1 MGRCAILICDAASG
15 DDGYHARCMDLSPAR
30 WIWFPGKRTLQNTF
44 ILFRREIELTSA
56 PKRAAGW
63 ITADSRYRLTINGK
77 RIQWGP
83 APCDPR
89 WQDVDPID
97 LTSHLVTGKNVIG
110 IEVLYYGVGD
120 GTWPMGSPGMIF
132 KLDIDAG
139 DEKLAV
145 VSDDSWQA
153 LLDRAHRPG
162 MYKRWFLRA
171 LQEEFDARLYPFGWD
186 TPQFVQDERWLKAR
200 VLPGRADRSSLLA
213 GGPEYV
219 LGVARVGQEFVLRER
234 EIPFM
239 TETIVPAKRLAESG
253 TVTWKRDPLDWFE
266 SRVPDSFEIDPTPVH
281 SAQGALP
288 ATTEPRRAVF
298 VTFEWEEQIVGW
310 PIVVIDA
317 PEGTIVELMVQEAH
331 DPTKTHWLDSQYF
344 AWSRFICRE
353 GENRMEPFD
362 FESLRWLQVHVRGAS
377 RPVTIKEVAVRR
389 RIFPWPNEAHVKFHD
404 DPDLQRLFD
413 AAVNTLNNCA
423 QETCVDGMARER
435 QQYSGDGGHQ
445 LRAIRKTFGETRLPR
460 RFLRTFSEGQHPDG
474 YFMDCWPAFDRLAR
488 LMQRFMGTSDWGPLL
503 DHGVGFV
510 FDCWLHYLDTGDL
523 DALREAYPRL
533 RRFVNYLYEIARR
546 GDGMVP
552 VEHLKIPAVW
562 IDHDAYQQRRHVT
575 CAFNLYVAAMFRY
588 ALAPI
593 ADALGDQTYVQ
604 AMRRRSDVVLSDTV
618 RKFWDKHRN
627 LFVINKPWLHEENGP
642 RFCDRSLATA
652 ILFDQLPVDTGEA
665 VRMLADSPKEMGLSY
680 PANAGWRYSALINGG
695 RADVVWDDFR
705 KRWATMQSVKLNN
718 TIQESWDVES
728 DSDSQWSHC
737 AVVPLYVL
745 FEDLIGL
752 RPVTPGYATYEIR
765 PRLAEASAFEATA
778 HTPVG
783 PVRVKTS
790 PTADG
795 CEVRVTAAPGGN
807 GMLVTDINVALR
819 PSEER
824 SIYLHRRGRA

>member
-1 MGRCAILICDAASG
+1 
-15 DDGYHARCMDLSPAR
+15 MDLSPAR
-30 WIWFPGKRTLQNTF
+30 WIWFPGKRTLANTF
-44 ILFRREIELTSA
+44 ILFRREIELPAA

-63 ITADSRYRLTINGK
+63 ITADSRYRLTING
-77 RIQWGP
+77 RRVQWGP

-89 WQDVDPID
+89 WQDVDPLN
-97 LTSHLVTGKNVIG
+97 LTSHLVAGKNVIG
-110 IEVLYYGVGD
+110 VEVCYYGVGD

-132 KLDIDAG
+132 KLDIDG

-145 VSDDSWQA
+145 VSDDSWKSF
-153 LLDRAHRPG
+153 LDRAHRPG

-171 LQEEFDARLYPFGWD
+171 LQEEFDARLHPFGWD
-186 TPQFVQDERWLKAR
+186 TPQFAPDGRWLAAR

-219 LGVARVGQEFVLRER
+219 LGVARVGQEFVLRQR

-239 TETIVPAKRLAESG
+239 NETLVPAKQLAESG
-253 TVTWKRDPLDWFE
+253 TVSWKRSPLDWFE
-266 SRVPDSFEIDPTPVH
+266 SRVPDSFQIDATPVH
-281 SAQGALP
+281 SGQWTLP
-288 ATTEPRRAVF
+288 ATPEPNRAVF
-298 VTFEWEEQIVGW
+298 ATYEWEEQLVGW
-310 PIVVIDA
+310 PFVVIDA

-331 DPTKTHWLDSQYF
+331 DPAKTHWLDSQYF

-353 GENRMEPFD
+353 GENRLEPFD

-377 RPVTIKEVAVRR
+377 RPVTIKDVGVRR
-389 RIFPWPNEAHVKFHD
+389 RIYPWPNAARVKFPS

-445 LRAIRKTFGETRLPR
+445 LRAIRKTFSETRLPR

-503 DHGVGFV
+503 DHGVGFN

-523 DALREAYPRL
+523 DALREPYPRL
-533 RRFVNYLYEIARR
+533 KRFADYLYKLARS
-546 GDGMVP
+546 DGLLP
-552 VEHLKIPAVW
+552 VENLGIPAVW
-562 IDHDAYQQRRHVT
+562 IDHDAYQKRRHTT
-575 CAFNLYVAAMFRY
+575 CAFNLYVAAMLKY
-588 ALAPI
+588 ALAPM
-593 ADALGDQTYVQ
+593 AEAFDEAQFAHAARL
-604 AMRRRSDVVLSDTV
+604 RSQKLLAATV
-618 RKFWDKHRN
+618 RAFWDADRK
-627 LFVINKPWLHEENGP
+627 LFVINRPWLSEEPGP
-642 RFCDRSLATA
+642 CFCDRSLATA
-652 ILFDQLPVDTGEA
+652 VLFDQLPTDSGEA
-665 VRMLADSPKEMGLSY
+665 VRMLAECPKELGLSY
-680 PANAGWRYSALINGG
+680 PANAGWRYSALVKGG
-695 RADVVWDDFR
+695 RAEVVWDDFR

-718 TIQESWDVES
+718 TIQESWECEP

-737 AVVPLYVL
+737 AVVPLFVL

-752 RPVTPGYATYEIR
+752 RPLTPGYKTYELR
-765 PRLAEASAFEATA
+765 PRLAEAPALEAAA

-783 PVRVKTS
+783 PVRLKTT

-795 CEVRVTAAPGGN
+795 CQVQITAAPGGEGQLVAPDKVI
-807 GMLVTDINVALR
+807 GMRAG
-819 PSEER
+819 EET
-824 SIYLHRRGRA
+824 SIYLHRAGRG

>member
-1 MGRCAILICDAASG
+1 
-15 DDGYHARCMDLSPAR
+15 MDLSPAR
-30 WIWFPGKRTLQNTF
+30 WIWFPGTRTLQNTF
-44 ILFRREIELTSA
+44 ILFRREIELSA
-56 PKRAAGW
+56 APRRATGW
-63 ITADSRYRLTINGK
+63 ITADSRYRLTVNGQ

-97 LTSHLVTGKNVIG
+97 LTSHLVAGRNVVG
-110 IEVLYYGVGD
+110 IEVLYYSVGD
-120 GTWPMGSPGMIF
+120 GTWPMGSPGLIF
-132 KLDIDAG
+132 KLDIDG

-145 VSDDSWQA
+145 VSDDSWKTF
-153 LLDRAHRPG
+153 LDRAHRPG

-171 LQEEFDARLYPFGWD
+171 LQEEFDARLHPFGWD
-186 TPQFVQDERWLKAR
+186 TPQFTPDERWLAAR

-234 EIPFM
+234 EIPFLY
-239 TETIVPAKRLAESG
+239 ETLVPARRRVEVG
-253 TVTWKRDPLDWFE
+253 GVTWKRDPLDWFE
-266 SRVPDSFEIDPTPVH
+266 SRVPDSFEVSPAEDGPSDRLKPLSLPPSVDPKQ
-281 SAQGALP
+281 AYF
-288 ATTEPRRAVF
+288 ATY
-298 VTFEWEEQIVGW
+298 EWEEQVVGW
-310 PIVVIDA
+310 PYVVIDA
-317 PEGTIVELMVQEAH
+317 PQGTIVELMVQEAH
-331 DPTKTHWLDSQYF
+331 DPSKTHWLDSQYF

-353 GENRMEPFD
+353 GENHIEPFD
-362 FESLRWLQVHVRGAS
+362 FESLRWLQVHVRGAT
-377 RPVTIKEVAVRR
+377 RPVTIKEVGVRR
-389 RIFPWPNEAHVKFHD
+389 RVFPWPNPAQVKFD

-503 DHGVGFV
+503 DHGVGFN

-523 DALREAYPRL
+523 DALREPYPRL
-533 RRFVNYLYEIARR
+533 KRFADYLDRLVR
-546 GDGMVP
+546 PDGLLP
-552 VEHLKIPAVW
+552 VENLGIPAVW
-562 IDHDAYQQRRHVT
+562 IDHDAYEQRRHAV
-575 CAFNLYVAAMFRY
+575 CAFNLYTAAMLKH
-588 ALAPI
+588 ALAPM
-593 ADALGDQTYVQ
+593 AEAFDDLNFARALRENG
-604 AMRRRSDVVLSDTV
+604 RRLLAATV
-618 RKFWDKHRN
+618 RAFWDSDHK
-627 LFVINKPWLHEENGP
+627 LFVVNKPWLDQEPGP

-652 ILFDQLPVDTGEA
+652 ILFDQLPIDTGEA
-665 VRMLADSPKEMGLSY
+665 VRMLAEFPKELGLSY
-680 PANAGWRYSALINGG
+680 PANAGWRYSALVKGG

-718 TIQESWDVES
+718 TIQESWEVEG

-752 RPVTPGYATYEIR
+752 RPLTPGYRTYEIR
-765 PRLAEASAFEATA
+765 PRLAEAPDFEATA

-783 PVRVKTS
+783 PVRVKTT

-795 CEVRVTAAPGGN
+795 CQVRVTAAPAGAGT
-807 GMLVTDINVALR
+807 LVADTSISLR
-819 PSEER
+819 PGEER
-824 SIYLHRRGRA
+824 SVYLHRRGRA